1 MRNLSQDEMLALT
14 TLLRAETNGL
24 AVSKAVY
31 GAIGDN
37 DLKRMTEAGIASSES
52 RIRTLQQFLTE
63 NNFVTGGVQ

>member
-24 AVSKAVY
+24 AISKVVY
-31 GAIGDN
+31 SAINDQ
-37 DLKRMTEAGIASSES
+37 DLKRMTETGIASSET

-63 NNFVTGGVQ
+63 NSVITGGIQ